1 MVKNQMFT
9 NYPDV
14 MSVKQVQEAL
24 SISRLG
30 VYKLLRAGEIKSFMI
45 GNTYKIPKTALIEY
59 VMKNTKI

>member
-1 MVKNQMFT
+1 MVKNELFAD
-9 NYPDV
+9 YPDV
-14 MSVKQVQEAL
+14 ISVRQVQEAL

>member
-45 GNTYKIPKTALIEY
+45 GNTYKIPKTVLIEY